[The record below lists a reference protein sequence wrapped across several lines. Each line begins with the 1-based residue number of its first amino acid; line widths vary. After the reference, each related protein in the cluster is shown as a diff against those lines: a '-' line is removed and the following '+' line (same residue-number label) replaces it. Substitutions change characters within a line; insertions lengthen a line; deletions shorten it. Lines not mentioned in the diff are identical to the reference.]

1 MDIKNNSNI
10 AEVIIKKSDKPEKK
24 FVAIINNDKKVYFGA
39 AGYSDYL
46 QHNDDKRKERYIKR
60 HEKIENWNNP
70 TTAGFWSRWLLWNKE
85 MIAESLAD
93 INKRFNLNVELKLK

>member
-1 MDIKNNSNI
+1 M
-10 AEVIIKKSDKPEKK
+10 EVIIKKSDKPEKK

-60 HEKIENWNNP
+60 HEKRENWNDP
-70 TTAGFWSRWLLWNKE
+70 FTSGFWSRWVLWLKNT
-85 MIAESLAD
+85 IDDSIAD
-93 INKRFNLNVELKLK
+93 INKRFNLNVELQ